1 MHGSRIPAENSAGR
15 GGPRPLP
22 GSPSA
27 APGSLRAVAR
37 YFQRLSLFK
46 KTMIANS
53 AVVLF
58 GAIAGTYITRRL
70 AGTHS
75 GLTLTLGFFTCGAVV
90 TILVNYLAFW
100 NHFRPLLELSRALEL
115 VRKGEEARRAVKGV
129 RAAGDT
135 GLIASVLRV
144 LDRIEDD
151 SLQFS
156 ARLLASIESE
166 RQRIGSELHD
176 DTSQIL
182 AAALLAVGLTE
193 RHLPADA
200 AAARQSL
207 GSARDLLQRALDQL
221 KVVIY
226 DLRPAMLD
234 ELGLAAAL
242 RWYVKARVERPGL
255 AVVTDFQV
263 GTGRLR
269 IEIETALYRI
279 GQEAL
284 ANAVKHAQARRIE
297 LRLEVKP
304 GYAALAIFDD
314 GRGFDLGEAR
324 GLGLGLLSMKER
336 VGLLGGQFNIVT
348 EPGQGTRVYAVIPLP
363 EAETTPE
370 ESKRTREESAS

>member
-1 MHGSRIPAENSAGR
+1 MNSASASGR
-15 GGPRPLP
+15 TPGEEGGPGSGSDPRPP
-22 GSPSA
+22 PSRQ
-27 APGSLRAVAR
+27 GTLRSLAR

-53 AVVLF
+53 AVVLL
-58 GAIAGTYITRRL
+58 GAIAGTYITRRF

-75 GLTLTLGFFTCGAVV
+75 GLTLALGFFSCGAVV

-100 NHFRPLLELSRALEL
+100 NHFRPLIELGRALEL
-115 VRKGEEARRAVKGV
+115 ARKGEEARRAIEGV
-129 RAAGDT
+129 RARGER
-135 GLIASVLRV
+135 GLISSVLRL

-166 RQRIGSELHD
+166 RQRIGRELHD

-182 AAALLAVGLTE
+182 AAALLSLGLAE
-193 RHLPADA
+193 RHMPAEA
-200 AAARQSL
+200 TAARHSL
-207 GSARDLLQRALDQL
+207 GSARELLQRALDQL

-226 DLRPAMLD
+226 DLRPAILD

-255 AVVTDFQV
+255 QVVMDLEV
-263 GTGRLR
+263 GSERLPLH
-269 IEIETALYRI
+269 IETALYRV
-279 GQEAL
+279 GQESL
-284 ANAVKHAQARRIE
+284 ANAVKHSGASRIE

-304 GYAALAIFDD
+304 GYAALAVFDD
-314 GRGFDLGEAR
+314 GRGFDLAEAR

-336 VGLLGGQFNIVT
+336 VGLLNGQFNIVS
-348 EPGQGTRVYAVIPLP
+348 EPGQGTRVYAVIPL
-363 EAETTPE
+363 EGADTATQE
-370 ESKRTREESAS
+370 KRSS